1 MTQDSQ
7 QPRLSINS
15 FLFYLFFSLSD
26 DSFLIMPPGT
36 SEQGKSFAVHYP
48 CQNPDTKSDDS
59 FLTFLF
65 SFILTFQ
72 DLISSLMC
80 GLCFHQLTECN
91 NDNNRQGQNNS
102 AIKFLNSE
110 GNEWEDRMMI
120 WLQIPSV
127 LEVNWSICIPSENQ
141 QPTNSPSSS
150 ASLFFFF
157 KSCVFTPLSYFF
169 FLSPSFVP
177 PIVSPLSTLL
187 LFVSRRAHTFPP
199 SLLQAVLL
207 LRHALFYL
215 SPMRVI
221 PSPLLPA
228 SNSVQISVKQQVPK
242 YSIYQDKHKIN
253 THPTQTQHT
262 GSSADL
268 PMTLTH
274 AVQLSLVIRELKKNP
289 PFVSVRAIRNA
300 SLVVL

>member
-1 MTQDSQ
+1 MYSKWE
-7 QPRLSINS
+7 LAAH
-15 FLFYLFFSLSD
+15 
-26 DSFLIMPPGT
+26 
-36 SEQGKSFAVHYP
+36 K
-48 CQNPDTKSDDS
+48 
-59 FLTFLF
+59 F
-65 SFILTFQ
+65 SFILRFII
-72 DLISSLMC
+72 L
-80 GLCFHQLTECN
+80 F
-91 NDNNRQGQNNS
+91 
-102 AIKFLNSE
+102 
-110 GNEWEDRMMI
+110 
-120 WLQIPSV
+120 LQILRFYPIV
-127 LEVNWSICIPSENQ
+127 LF
-141 QPTNSPSSS
+141 
-150 ASLFFFF
+150 L
-157 KSCVFTPLSYFF
+157 

-177 PIVSPLSTLL
+177 LIVSPLSTL

-199 SLLQAVLL
+199 SLPQAVLL

-253 THPTQTQHT
+253 THPMQTQHT

-274 AVQLSLVIRELKKNP
+274 AVQLSLVIRELKKKP

>member
-1 MTQDSQ
+1 MYSKWE
-7 QPRLSINS
+7 LAAH
-15 FLFYLFFSLSD
+15 
-26 DSFLIMPPGT
+26 
-36 SEQGKSFAVHYP
+36 K
-48 CQNPDTKSDDS
+48 
-59 FLTFLF
+59 F
-65 SFILTFQ
+65 SFILRFII
-72 DLISSLMC
+72 L
-80 GLCFHQLTECN
+80 F
-91 NDNNRQGQNNS
+91 
-102 AIKFLNSE
+102 
-110 GNEWEDRMMI
+110 
-120 WLQIPSV
+120 LQILHFYPIV
-127 LEVNWSICIPSENQ
+127 LF
-141 QPTNSPSSS
+141 
-150 ASLFFFF
+150 L
-157 KSCVFTPLSYFF
+157 
-169 FLSPSFVP
+169 FLSPSF
-177 PIVSPLSTLL
+177 VSPLSTLL

-199 SLLQAVLL
+199 SLPQAVLL

-253 THPTQTQHT
+253 THPMQTQHT

>member
-1 MTQDSQ
+1 MYSKWE
-7 QPRLSINS
+7 LAAH
-15 FLFYLFFSLSD
+15 
-26 DSFLIMPPGT
+26 
-36 SEQGKSFAVHYP
+36 K
-48 CQNPDTKSDDS
+48 
-59 FLTFLF
+59 F
-65 SFILTFQ
+65 SFILRFII
-72 DLISSLMC
+72 L
-80 GLCFHQLTECN
+80 F
-91 NDNNRQGQNNS
+91 
-102 AIKFLNSE
+102 
-110 GNEWEDRMMI
+110 
-120 WLQIPSV
+120 LQILHFYPIV
-127 LEVNWSICIPSENQ
+127 LF
-141 QPTNSPSSS
+141 
-150 ASLFFFF
+150 L
-157 KSCVFTPLSYFF
+157 
-169 FLSPSFVP
+169 FLSPSF
-177 PIVSPLSTLL
+177 VSPLSTLL

-199 SLLQAVLL
+199 SLPQAVLL

-253 THPTQTQHT
+253 THPMQTQHT

-274 AVQLSLVIRELKKNP
+274 AVQLSLVIRELKKKT